1 MSTLGHIHRSRRP
14 ADSSTP
20 AAPGIHVI
28 PGRRGSWSVIAEG
41 AAGTVSVHSSTTQAE
56 LAARQ
61 LARRRGARHVI
72 VHDRYCRLYSVP
84 VDGAPKGI

>member
-1 MSTLGHIHRSRRP
+1 MRTLDHIHRSRRQ
-14 ADSSTP
+14 AESSTLP
-20 AAPGIHVI
+20 APGIHVI

-41 AAGTVSVHSSTTQAE
+41 AAEAVSVHSSNTQAE

-84 VDGAPKGI
+84 VDGAPEGI